1 MLQTPGLPG
10 GMVNKIATTDWH
22 REPYNDWTFA
32 LPEGYKRIMDI
43 SQISYSK
50 MTKDRSTTCSKTSAL
65 PRGQRQW
72 WAAKSISHRQIVEQ
86 CLNHQ

>member
-50 MTKDRSTTCSKTSAL
+50 IKGQVNDMLKDIGFTSGAKTMV
-65 PRGQRQW
+65 GG
-72 WAAKSISHRQIVEQ
+72 KKH
-86 CLNHQ
+86 